1 MKRILIGSFACVL
14 TAAGVLVAQSN
25 IDDTVPNKHA
35 WGENIGWT
43 NWRDANAALQGVQ
56 VGPFVMSGFIWGE
69 NVGWITVG
77 DGTPLVPPHY
87 ANVDGSDFG
96 VNIDGAGFLHG
107 FAWGENIGWINF
119 DGGAMAT
126 PPQPARVLCA
136 DPPGLPRARLTGF
149 AWGENV
155 GWINLAELTETHY
168 VALDDASTPIACDV
182 NHDGFVNGL
191 DIQPFI
197 NLLLLRGGSWS
208 DLCAGDQPPQDN
220 VIDLADV
227 GPFVACLLN

>member
-77 DGTPLVPPHY
+77 
-87 ANVDGSDFG
+87 
-96 VNIDGAGFLHG
+96 FLHG

-136 DPPGLPRARLTGF
+136 DPPGLPRTRLTGF